1 MIYDRRSN
9 LEAEQK
15 GKGTEDA
22 PESLTIIPNS
32 EVLETGTLTWEGP
45 MCVCVC
51 ASTYS
56 TFWAIQVFKDPSM
69 AMKPL
74 LTLLYLPLVNDYYQ
88 YISDYYYH

>member
-1 MIYDRRSN
+1 M
-9 LEAEQK
+9 
-15 GKGTEDA
+15 A

-32 EVLETGTLTWEGP
+32 EVLETGTLAWEGP
-45 MCVCVC
+45 MCVCVHPHM
-51 ASTYS
+51 

-74 LTLLYLPLVNDYYQ
+74 LPLLYLPLVNDYYP

>member
-32 EVLETGTLTWEGP
+32 EVLETGTLAWEGP
-45 MCVCVC
+45 MCVCVHPHIRLSGRTKC
-51 ASTYS
+51 SKIPV
-56 TFWAIQVFKDPSM
+56 WQ
-69 AMKPL
+69 
-74 LTLLYLPLVNDYYQ
+74 
-88 YISDYYYH
+88 